1 MIFSGGEWAPPAGEG
16 VFHDWVPLEDLSLG
30 REGEFQE
37 CLTLPQLFLK
47 CLQPQRIIIP
57 K

>member
-1 MIFSGGEWAPPAGEG
+1 MILRGGEWAPPAGEE
-16 VFHDWVPLEDLSLG
+16 VLHDWVPLEDLSLD
-30 REGEFQE
+30 RGELQE